1 MLKAILFDLDGTLTN
16 TDPLHYQTWAHVL
29 ESYQIPINSN
39 FYKAHISGK
48 TNAEIVQDLFPQL
61 SPEEGLK
68 LANLK
73 EANFR
78 ELAINLEPLAGLNEF
93 LSWVKNQSF
102 KTGLV
107 TNAPRENTDLMLN
120 VLNLSDYFDA
130 VILSDEIG
138 IGKPNPAPYQY
149 CLDQLNI
156 LAEDA
161 IAFEDSPSGI
171 RSAIA
176 AGIKTIGVAST
187 HDSKSLND
195 LGVTRVIEDFKS
207 LVLWQYLLPIAPHY
221 ADKIY

>member
-138 IGKPNPAPYQY
+138 IGKPNPA
-149 CLDQLNI
+149 
-156 LAEDA
+156 
-161 IAFEDSPSGI
+161 
-171 RSAIA
+171 
-176 AGIKTIGVAST
+176 
-187 HDSKSLND
+187 
-195 LGVTRVIEDFKS
+195 
-207 LVLWQYLLPIAPHY
+207 
-221 ADKIY
+221 

>member
-48 TNAEIVQDLFPQL
+48 TNGEIVKDLFPHF
-61 SPEEGLK
+61 SAEAGLE

-73 EANFR
+73 EENFR
-78 ELAINLEPLAGLNEF
+78 KLAINLEAMAGLNEF

-107 TNAPRENTDLMLN
+107 TNAPRENTDLVLN
-120 VLNLSDYFDA
+120 VLNLSDYFDT
-130 VILSDEIG
+130 VVLSDEIG
-138 IGKPNPAPYQY
+138 IGKPDPAPYQY

-156 LAEDA
+156 LAEEA

-187 HDSKSLND
+187 HDPKNLND
-195 LGVTRVIEDFKS
+195 LGVTFVVEDFKS
-207 LVLWQYLLPIAPHY
+207 SVLWEYLSG
-221 ADKIY
+221 DFTD